1 MYPGAWAMT
10 KNDKGGFEDLILD
23 RNLVYSTIL
32 FIFLFSIIMLV
43 EPGIHGTIKRTLI
56 GQVID
61 RALEQMREE
70 FAGTGGVPPAQY
82 FIFLAGRIYIQNL
95 SVSAILSATAFTLI
109 APFIIL
115 SFNGLIVGYVLTE
128 QLLNPAGPLSSVHSL
143 AAVIMPHGAIE
154 IPAIALV
161 AGTSIKILDGL
172 RAAFR
177 YAIKALLLSA
187 ILLLI
192 AALTEAFITPLIVYI
207 IS

>member
-1 MYPGAWAMT
+1 MT
-10 KNDKGGFEDLILD
+10 KKGRGVFEDLILD

-32 FIFLFSIIMLV
+32 FILLFSIIMLV
-43 EPGIHGTIKRTLI
+43 EPSIHSTIKKTLI
-56 GQVID
+56 GKVID
-61 RALEQMREE
+61 QTLEHMRKEIT
-70 FAGTGGVPPAQY
+70 GTSSASPTRY

-109 APFIIL
+109 APFVIL

-128 QLLNPAGPLSSVHSL
+128 QLLNPTGPLGSVHSL

-172 RAAFR
+172 GAVFR

-192 AALTEAFITPLIVYI
+192 AALTEAFITPLIAYI

>member
-1 MYPGAWAMT
+1 MYSGAWAMT
-10 KNDKGGFEDLILD
+10 KNGKGGFEDLILD

-32 FIFLFSIIMLV
+32 FILLFSIIMLV
-43 EPGIHGTIKRTLI
+43 EPGIHDAIKRTLI

-70 FAGTGGVPPAQY
+70 FTDTSGVPPAQY
-82 FIFLAGRIYIQNL
+82 FMFLAGRIYIQNL

-172 RAAFR
+172 RAVFR